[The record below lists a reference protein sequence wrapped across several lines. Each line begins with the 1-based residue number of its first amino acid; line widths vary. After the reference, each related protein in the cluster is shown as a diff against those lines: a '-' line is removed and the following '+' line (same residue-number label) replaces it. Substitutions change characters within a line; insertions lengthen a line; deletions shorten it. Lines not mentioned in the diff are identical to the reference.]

1 MMQPSHLRDGDD
13 LAKFG
18 WLDLPLFGGIPGKRK
33 MSPRLMVVLEVG
45 GEDTDQVGFVE
56 DNDMVQTFAADG
68 ADQAFD

>member
-1 MMQPSHLRDGDD
+1 MMQPSHLRDG
-13 LAKFG
+13 
-18 WLDLPLFGGIPGKRK
+18 
-33 MSPRLMVVLEVG
+33 PRLMVVLEVG